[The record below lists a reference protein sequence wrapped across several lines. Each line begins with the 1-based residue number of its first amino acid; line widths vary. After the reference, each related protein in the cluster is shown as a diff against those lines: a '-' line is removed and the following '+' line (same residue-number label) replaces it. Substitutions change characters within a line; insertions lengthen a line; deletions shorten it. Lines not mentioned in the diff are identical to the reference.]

1 MAPAPEGQVVA
12 SSRCPPSTHGG
23 PPVTTWGVITS
34 GRGPALTRGHAAS
47 TLATATTP
55 APQRRHELTLTLP
68 LTLPLEETR
77 TRTRTRRLLRLH
89 TGSTK
94 ANPTQDLP

>member
-34 GRGPALTRGHAAS
+34 GRGPALTPGHAAS

-68 LTLPLEETR
+68 LALALEETR
-77 TRTRTRRLLRLH
+77 TPEPEPEPDAFSGSTRRQH
-89 TGSTK
+89 EG
-94 ANPTQDLP
+94 

>member
-68 LTLPLEETR
+68 LALALEETR
-77 TRTRTRRLLRLH
+77 TPEPEPEPDAFS
-89 TGSTK
+89 GSTHR
-94 ANPTQDLP
+94 QHEG